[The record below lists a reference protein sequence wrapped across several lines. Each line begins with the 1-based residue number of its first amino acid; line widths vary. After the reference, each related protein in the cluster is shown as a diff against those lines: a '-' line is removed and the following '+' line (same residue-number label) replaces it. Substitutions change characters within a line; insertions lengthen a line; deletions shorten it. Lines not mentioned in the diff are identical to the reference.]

1 MPVLMK
7 SPGGWDGMSDAVL
20 EIAYEVVLDGNGQP
34 TSPGASVELHV
45 KCRSCP
51 VKRTFSAPDDRL
63 LARQVAS
70 SGWNIDGGIAEC
82 PRCYLNYQGSVMRA
96 ARGNS

>member
-1 MPVLMK
+1 MPVLM
-7 SPGGWDGMSDAVL
+7 DQVVI
-20 EIAYEVVLDGNGQP
+20 EIAQEVLVDENGQP
-34 TSPGASVELHV
+34 TGPGPSVELSV

-51 VKRTFSAPDDRL
+51 QRRTFSAPDDRL

-96 ARGNS
+96 AEGRN

>member
-1 MPVLMK
+1 MPVLM
-7 SPGGWDGMSDAVL
+7 DQVVI
-20 EIAYEVVLDGNGQP
+20 EIAQEVPVDENGQP
-34 TSPGASVELHV
+34 TGPGCNVELRV

-51 VKRTFSAPDDRL
+51 VERTFSAPDDRL

-82 PRCYLNYQGSVMRA
+82 PRCYLNYQGSIMRA